1 MDYRDEEYLNLFKKI
16 KEQNTENNN
25 YQMLKE
31 TPNYDNYNLSRSN
44 NFQNL
49 NEVQRNPYVQD
60 YNLNEFNIETR
71 VNGQLGKEEKLNE
84 IMQRNKLERERLNE
98 IKIHEEQKR
107 LEEQR
112 KLEEQRRQEQ
122 QEFQKLN
129 EVVDFKDSD
138 IITLEM
144 FERARYNSMMM
155 VAKRILPK

>member
-31 TPNYDNYNLSRSN
+31 TPNYDNYNLSRNN

-49 NEVQRNPYVQD
+49 NEVQRIPYVQD

-71 VNGQLGKEEKLNE
+71 VNGQLSKEEKLNE

-98 IKIHEEQKR
+98 IKIHEEQKKLEELRR

-112 KLEEQRRQEQ
+112 RKEQE
-122 QEFQKLN
+122 EFQSLN
-129 EVVDFKDSD
+129 EVVNFKDSN

-144 FERARYNSMMM
+144 FERARYNSMMI